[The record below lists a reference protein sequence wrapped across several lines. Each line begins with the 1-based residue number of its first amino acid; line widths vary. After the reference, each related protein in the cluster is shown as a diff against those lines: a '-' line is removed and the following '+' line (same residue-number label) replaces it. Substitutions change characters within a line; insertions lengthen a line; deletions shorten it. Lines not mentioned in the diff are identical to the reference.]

1 MNTQLL
7 AIVAAA
13 MAAAAAAAAATGK
26 APYEVFVAPGG
37 SDASP
42 GTSTGAPVA
51 TLHRARDL
59 LRSAPRPAIVHL
71 AAGSYFL
78 GNRSL
83 SLGPQDGG
91 GVRWQGAPD
100 GGSVVHS
107 GARITGW
114 ERHGGGGGGTTYM
127 YRAPWAGPRFFA
139 MTEERRPAALAR
151 HPDPGSGYLA
161 LTAKNG
167 DTVGWVP
174 GTVPDFRCTE
184 PDQCQ
189 AYLQCNYFAEVHNVA
204 LGSVNLTT
212 HSLKYEAVPHCTM
225 RMGMGGVYLM
235 GALEFLSAPGE
246 FAIAGGYVY
255 YRPLDASTPIEQLT
269 IVASIPERAVQFM
282 APSSAAPV
290 SGITLQVG
298 SHTRTR
304 AHIHTQ
310 RDKHEHDIVVVDVI
324 VVFPRAGSDHRRVGR
339 QLLMAN
345 PDGQRS
351 AAIPIELHHDGDA
364 ARPAVLRERIGHHR
378 DRL

>member
-1 MNTQLL
+1 MVALCCLLPLL
-7 AIVAAA
+7 APLLLPPVAAA
-13 MAAAAAAAAATGK
+13 DVFVSPVGDDKNSGASSADAVATLERARALAAAA
-26 APYEVFVAPGG
+26 
-37 SDASP
+37 
-42 GTSTGAPVA
+42 
-51 TLHRARDL
+51 
-59 LRSAPRPAIVHL
+59 PRPTTVRVG
-71 AAGSYFL
+71 AGAYYL

-83 SLGPQDGG
+83 ALSSADSGAT
-91 GVRWQGAPD
+91 WQGAPD
-100 GGSVVHS
+100 GSSVVYA
-107 GARITGW
+107 GTRVAGW
-114 ERHGGGGGGTTYM
+114 QKHGDGGT
-127 YRAPWAGPRFFA
+127 YRAPWAGPRFYA
-139 MTEERRPAALAR
+139 MTEGRHPAAIAR
-151 HPDPGSGYLA
+151 HPDPGSGYLE
-161 LTAKNG
+161 LTVKNSN
-167 DTVGWVP
+167 TVGWVA
-174 GTVPDFRCTE
+174 GTVPNFSCTE
-184 PDQCQ
+184 PHQCQ
-189 AYLQCNYFAEVHNVA
+189 AYLQCNYFTEVHNVA

-212 HSLKYEAVPHCTM
+212 HSLKYEAQPHCSM
-225 RMGMGGVYLM
+225 SMHMGGVYLM